1 MRTFVSSLV
10 LAAGVALTSLTAA
23 PRPASA
29 QSAQPNDVVMLKSGG
44 LLRGTISEYVPG
56 SHVTIVTVTGDTK
69 RINASEVTFAGPAEK
84 APGAGRGGGGR
95 GHGGHR
101 GPSGMTVNAP
111 EAPVQ
116 LRSEQDGVTFLVRT
130 GESTGSAVTTGFGMG
145 FGYRGS
151 AMMPSTAFTSVHGRS
166 YGRVCTAPCEATVPA
181 GSYSMAL
188 TKGNG
193 SPIEVEDMVR
203 VDGPST
209 LQGTYTSYSAL
220 RTAGSVLGIASVVG
234 GIILV
239 FTSFDRVEK
248 CQGNVCEDDIEV
260 DRTKLIVGGVVLI
273 GGGIAGSV
281 MASKSDEASI
291 RILPA
296 ASGAL
301 PGRATA
307 WGASDRG
314 RAPAGGTAL
323 PGLSLVATF

>member
-1 MRTFVSSLV
+1 MRTFFSSLV
-10 LAAGVALTSLTAA
+10 LAAGVALASLTAA

-84 APGAGRGGGGR
+84 APGAGRGGGGGH

-220 RTAGSVLGIASVVG
+220 RTAGSVLGIVSVVG
-234 GIILV
+234 GIILAV
-239 FTSFDRVEK
+239 TSFDRVEK
-248 CQGNVCEDDIEV
+248 CQENICEEDIEI
-260 DRTKLIVGGVVLI
+260 DKTRLIASGVVLL
-273 GGGIAGSV
+273 GGGIAGSI
-281 MASKSDEASI
+281 MANKSDEASI

-301 PGRATA
+301 PSRTTA
-307 WGASDRG
+307 WGSSDRG
-314 RAPAGGTAL
+314 RTPASGAL
-323 PGLSLVATF
+323 PGLSVAVTF